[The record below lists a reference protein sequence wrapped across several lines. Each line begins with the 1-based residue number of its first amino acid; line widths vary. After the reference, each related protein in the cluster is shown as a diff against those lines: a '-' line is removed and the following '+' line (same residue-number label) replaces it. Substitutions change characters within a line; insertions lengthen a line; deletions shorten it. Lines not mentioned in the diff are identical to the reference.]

1 MSRRSDIIEANV
13 RGGGI
18 TKRVCPVVSLLR
30 SQTIE
35 VSFVDSRVW
44 QDRVHFR
51 ERLLTTIPQ
60 RVQQSDTPAFQD
72 ANDALAVI
80 VGASVELA
88 QGRIIRRIWLVLRN

>member
-60 RVQQSDTPAFQD
+60 RGFNRAELLLSRTPTTP
-72 ANDALAVI
+72 LP
-80 VGASVELA
+80 S
-88 QGRIIRRIWLVLRN
+88 